1 MQHLFGALIIK
12 LRFNRW
18 RRYRGQQP
26 IGPAASSVGEMLD
39 ELQWPTLEASRDQS
53 SCFSSTRFIV
63 GLCPG
68 ARDHPML
75 GPIFRPIPNAKKY
88 GFSPIPDKKI
98 PNLTKKIKKDFFV
111 LHLYFIVYKYRTY
124 CYIITISQNNR
135 IQSHLLLSLP
145 FLIVH

>member
-88 GFSPIPDKKI
+88 GFFPNSRQKNTQFDQKNKKGFLCSPSLFHSLQIQNI
-98 PNLTKKIKKDFFV
+98 L
-111 LHLYFIVYKYRTY
+111 LHNYYFTE
-124 CYIITISQNNR
+124 
-135 IQSHLLLSLP
+135 
-145 FLIVH
+145 